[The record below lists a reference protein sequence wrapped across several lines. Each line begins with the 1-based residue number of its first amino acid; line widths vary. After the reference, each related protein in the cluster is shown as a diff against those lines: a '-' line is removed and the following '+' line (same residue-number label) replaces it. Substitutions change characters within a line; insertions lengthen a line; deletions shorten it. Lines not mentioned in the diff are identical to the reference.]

1 MVKLLLPKQV
11 IRVRFPLPAP
21 HKNPFTLCS
30 DFYFFTCNFCINKIW
45 QVVKLL
51 SILTLT
57 TLSANF
63 YIKQFFDFFF
73 LTIYKTQ
80 KILFAFF
87 ICCYIVQ
94 NIIINKWLADIRFAP
109 IFWQNI
115 FNFAQ
120 IIGC

>member
-30 DFYFFTCNFCINKIW
+30 DFYFFTCNFCIDKIW
-45 QVVKLL
+45 QVIKLL

-63 YIKQFFDFFF
+63 CIKQFLTSFFDY
-73 LTIYKTQ
+73 LQNTK
-80 KILFAFF
+80 KF
-87 ICCYIVQ
+87 ICVFHMLLHSPKYHYQQV
-94 NIIINKWLADIRFAP
+94 AR
-109 IFWQNI
+109 
-115 FNFAQ
+115 
-120 IIGC
+120 